1 MPNHITIITPIIT
14 TPADD
19 SNVDRCRQYLRANAE
34 PHSGMNCKPY
44 FRFDFIPTLHFA
56 SFVILEATD
65 DFEPCLVFEATFD
78 GSKADFVSDL
88 LRVAGEGMDE
98 LYRHCKYWPAGG
110 LTTPELARE
119 YLIAHDKGAHIY
131 YSGSPGRTV
140 AEIRDEGG
148 IHSKIVRYFSRQQPG
163 GFAPRLDGLFVQ
175 LRGFVAGQ
183 KDSRWAEQ
191 QAPVPWEVRFRR
203 ASVLALVIAALAL
216 ACLIGAICDWVA
228 VKCGH
233 KPLSDSLMSAF
244 EEVGRM
250 GERWVIQLA
259 PNLPISLPRQLFL
272 PIGLAGIWLVLR
284 IFELV
289 FSSWSKHPRDQFF
302 IKRVPMHTMIIL
314 RYGVL
319 AFFIGAVL
327 LAIIPNLGT
336 LWLATRFP
344 MWLAHSTLLSVLV
357 ALAVVL
363 AILQHL
369 ATSLKILVEVKTLKG
384 PQENLRRL
392 GLDLVRFAMVIV
404 ISCGALVISR
414 YLPAFMTEAT
424 ANELVYRLLLIAA
437 YGLIGAII
445 LYALFVGFMLVA
457 HARELADRRHFGD
470 PVALEA
476 RTARN
481 SRKYTRE
488 EGGNNRYQNHLAS
501 LTLVKPGWV
510 HGIALR
516 GTLFVIN
523 LLSRFWFNIGTLGDI
538 PTILSARWVLIDRG
552 RRLLFLDNYGG
563 AWDSYLNEFIDMAAV
578 KGLNAIW
585 TNTFVEAAGK
595 RWSFPE
601 TRFYFWQGAQAERP
615 FKAYVRESQIETIV
629 WYSAYPSLSVVNIN
643 TSTAVRQS
651 LSGPLA
657 PSGVDAIVQSL

>member
-1 MPNHITIITPIIT
+1 MTNYITVIT
-14 TPADD
+14 TLEGWDTE
-19 SNVDRCRQYLRANAE
+19 SYRQYLRTKAE
-34 PHSGMNCKPY
+34 PESGMRCRPD
-44 FRFDFIPTLHFA
+44 FRFDLIPSLHFA
-56 SFVILEATD
+56 SFIILEATD
-65 DFEPCLVFEATFD
+65 DFGPRLVFEATFD
-78 GSKADFVSDL
+78 GSRTDFVSDL
-88 LRVAGEGMDE
+88 LRVAGAGMHE
-98 LYRHCKYWPAGG
+98 LYRHCTGWPACG
-110 LTTPELARE
+110 LATPKLLME
-119 YLIAHDKGAHIY
+119 YLIDHDRGAHIY
-131 YSGSPGRTV
+131 FSGSPGRSV
-140 AEIRDEGG
+140 AEIRNEGG
-148 IHSKIVRYFSRQQPG
+148 LHSKIVSYFSQRQPG
-163 GFAPRLDGLFVQ
+163 AAFAPRLDGLFVQ
-175 LRGFVAGQ
+175 LRGFIAGQ

-191 QAPVPWEVRFRR
+191 QAPVTWEVRFRR
-203 ASVLALVIAALAL
+203 ASVVALVIAALAL
-216 ACLIGAICDWVA
+216 ACLIGAVWDWVTVA
-228 VKCGH
+228 YGH
-233 KPLSDSLMSAF
+233 KPLLVSLKSAF
-244 EEVGRM
+244 EEVGRI
-250 GERWVIQLA
+250 GGRWVIQIA
-259 PNLPISLPRQLFL
+259 PNLSTRLFL

-284 IFELV
+284 IVELI
-289 FSSWSKHPRDQFF
+289 FTSWSKHPRDQFF
-302 IKRVPMHTMIIL
+302 IKRVPIHTMIIL

-336 LWLATRFP
+336 LWLATRFST
-344 MWLAHSTLLSVLV
+344 WLAHSILLLLLVVLV
-357 ALAVVL
+357 VVL
-363 AILQHL
+363 LFLQYL
-369 ATSLKILVEVKTLKG
+369 ATSLKILVEVKKLNG

-404 ISCGALVISR
+404 ISCGALIISR
-414 YLPAFMTEAT
+414 YVPAFMTEAN

-445 LYALFVGFMLVA
+445 LYALFVLLLVVA
-457 HARELADRRHFGD
+457 HTRELADRRHFSN

-476 RTARN
+476 RTAQN
-481 SRKYTRE
+481 AKKYKRE

-523 LLSRFWFNIGTLGDI
+523 LLSRFWFNVGTLGDI

-563 AWDSYLNEFIDMAAV
+563 AWDSYLNEFIDMTAV

-585 TNTFVEAAGK
+585 TNTFVQTAPGK

-629 WYSAYPSLSVVNIN
+629 WYSAYPSLSVGNIN

-651 LSGPLA
+651 LSKPLV
-657 PSGVDAIVQSL
+657 PSGVDAIVQNL